1 VVSRAEALKH
11 YHGRDQDRITG
22 GALWYD
28 AQMYHSERLVLAVLL
43 DAGEAGADMVN
54 YVPVSAL
61 HVQRGKVV
69 GAEAFDALGGGTVAI
84 RARCVANASGPAIA
98 RLVASATGR
107 AVDRPIVPLSK
118 AMNILTRRI
127 AGEVAI
133 GVPSRHED
141 PNAKVKHGERL
152 WFIAPW
158 RDLSLIGTTHE
169 TFDDK
174 PENFRVTE
182 DEVSGFLDEINEAC
196 PHASLTLD
204 DVRFVYA
211 GLLPSAGPG
220 GTRGEVRLLQHHRI
234 IDHAREDAIEG
245 LISLVGVKYT
255 TSRLAAQQVVDRVC
269 GKLGR
274 STGRCLTDRRPIFG
288 GVSEPIDQF
297 SAGEVKASDDT
308 GLPPEQL
315 TKLIRLY
322 GTRYREVLAHGDD
335 DERREDHNLLAAEVR
350 YAVRQQMAVTLGDV
364 IFRRTDLASRGHP
377 GTKVLRA
384 AAEVMAAECGWDDER
399 RSDELAEVE
408 EIFGAWR
415 SDQGYRPAGLAP
427 PADDRAAHYLP
438 NGSGAQGTLSDGRV
452 LSGQRERGS

>member
-1 VVSRAEALKH
+1 
-11 YHGRDQDRITG
+11 
-22 GALWYD
+22 
-28 AQMYHSERLVLAVLL
+28 
-43 DAGEAGADMVN
+43 
-54 YVPVSAL
+54 
-61 HVQRGKVV
+61 VV
-69 GAEAFDALGGGTVAI
+69 GAEGFDALGGGTLAI
-84 RARCVANASGPAIA
+84 RARCVVNASGPAMA
-98 RLVASATGR
+98 RLVASAVGR
-107 AVDRPIVPLSK
+107 SMDSPLVPLSK

-169 TFDDK
+169 AFDDK

-182 DEVSGFLDEINEAC
+182 DEVAGFLDEINEAC
-196 PHASLTLD
+196 PHANLTLD

-211 GLLPSAGPG
+211 GLLPSAGRG
-220 GTRGEVRLLQHHRI
+220 GAHGEVRLLQHHKI

-288 GVSEPIDQF
+288 GVSESIDQF
-297 SAGEVKASDDT
+297 SAGELKDSHEL

-322 GTRYREVLAHGDD
+322 GTRYREVLAHGDN
-335 DERREDHNLLAAEVR
+335 DECREDHNLLAPEVR
-350 YAVRQQMAVTLGDV
+350 FAVRQQMAATLGDV
-364 IFRRTDLASRGHP
+364 VFRRTDLASQGHP
-377 GTKVLRA
+377 GAKALRA

-415 SDQGYRPAGLAP
+415 SDKGYRPTGLAP
-427 PADDRAAHYLP
+427 AADDRAAHDRTD
-438 NGSGAQGTLSDGRV
+438 SDGAQGSLSDGRV
-452 LSGQRERGS
+452 LSAQQERGS